1 MKFEDA
7 IKVMEEKRPVFHM
20 LGRDIT
26 EYKHI
31 NSIII
36 KMESGVPKAMAEL
49 QDKKQKNATCTA
61 YLDRIYEKGEKDVTA
76 VN

>member
-49 QDKKQKNATCTA
+49 QDKKQKNATYTA
-61 YLDRIYEKGEKDVTA
+61 YLDRIYEKGE
-76 VN
+76 